1 MSTRSESF
9 ENHRILLI
17 FHLYDT
23 IKYDTILNVTVHDFD
38 DYIQTI
44 VVENRL
50 SFIDKDSKQEE
61 AK

>member
-1 MSTRSESF
+1 
-9 ENHRILLI
+9 
-17 FHLYDT
+17 
-23 IKYDTILNVTVHDFD
+23 VHDFD

-44 VVENRL
+44 GVENRL